1 MRHSDPDLTTTAF
14 NVVRG
19 IALRRIESRMGAAV
33 QAAVWDRLL
42 SLPLPFFRPYTA
54 GELAVRAMSIDSIR
68 QVISGATVRCR

>member
-1 MRHSDPDLTTTAF
+1 
-14 NVVRG
+14 
-19 IALRRIESRMGAAV
+19 MGAAV

-54 GELAVRAMSIDSIR
+54 GELAMRAMSIDSIR